1 MLISLEDVSKSFGA
15 TEIFSGITAKIED
28 RDRIGLIGVNGAGK
42 STLLNVIT
50 GALETDT
57 GHLDRRSGLRIG
69 YLRQNSGLEK
79 GNTIHQEMRR
89 VFQEELDAQEKMRAL
104 AARMEDTSLPEE
116 EREALTKEYASLQS
130 FFEARE
136 GYLIDVKIN
145 TILTGMGFSGHSL
158 DKEIDVLSG
167 GEKTRLAMCKLLLE
181 EPDLLIL
188 DEPTN
193 HLDFRTLLWL
203 EDYLDGY
210 KGALLIVSHDRY
222 FLDRLVTKVWE
233 LEWGR
238 FYSYNGN
245 YTRFVDL
252 KAERVARQQKEY
264 DLQQEEIAD
273 LEEFVARNLVRATTS
288 ARAKSRR
295 NTLEKMERIEKPLPP
310 PQAMKL
316 RFELD
321 KDPVKDVLT
330 LEDVSLWV
338 EEEQGRRTL
347 AQGLDLQIR
356 RGEKVA
362 IVGPNGVGK
371 TTLFKAIQGHHPCGG
386 QVTWGRNTA
395 PSYFDQDNSSL
406 NPNNTVLEEVHRHFP
421 SVYELTVR
429 TTLGWVGL
437 TGEAAFKRV
446 GQLSGGESARVK
458 FAIMMMK
465 RGNVLLLDEPT
476 NHLDLTSKDVLD
488 KALAQFP
495 GTILMISHDRYLLDR
510 VPDRIVEMSPQGFTS
525 YQGRFSSYMEK
536 ANLRPQK
543 PAPAPKQEEDK
554 PQKTTYYRSKEQRKA
569 EAARRAAIARLEK
582 EIAEAEGVIVRL
594 EEEMKQPETMSD
606 FVRLDEICSGLE
618 ETRTRL
624 DQMMDDWV
632 ELTAQEEE

>member
-1 MLISLEDVSKSFGA
+1 M
-15 TEIFSGITAKIED
+15 
-28 RDRIGLIGVNGAGK
+28 
-42 STLLNVIT
+42 
-50 GALETDT
+50 
-57 GHLDRRSGLRIG
+57 
-69 YLRQNSGLEK
+69 
-79 GNTIHQEMRR
+79 
-89 VFQEELDAQEKMRAL
+89 
-104 AARMEDTSLPEE
+104 
-116 EREALTKEYASLQS
+116 
-130 FFEARE
+130 
-136 GYLIDVKIN
+136 
-145 TILTGMGFSGHSL
+145 
-158 DKEIDVLSG
+158 
-167 GEKTRLAMCKLLLE
+167 
-181 EPDLLIL
+181 
-188 DEPTN
+188 
-193 HLDFRTLLWL
+193 
-203 EDYLDGY
+203 
-210 KGALLIVSHDRY
+210 
-222 FLDRLVTKVWE
+222 
-233 LEWGR
+233 
-238 FYSYNGN
+238 
-245 YTRFVDL
+245 
-252 KAERVARQQKEY
+252 
-264 DLQQEEIAD
+264 
-273 LEEFVARNLVRATTS
+273 
-288 ARAKSRR
+288 
-295 NTLEKMERIEKPLPP
+295 
-310 PQAMKL
+310 
-316 RFELD
+316 
-321 KDPVKDVLT
+321 KDVLT

-582 EIAEAEGVIVRL
+582 EIAEAEGVIARL

>member
-1 MLISLEDVSKSFGA
+1 MLISLEEVSKGFGA

-28 RDRIGLIGVNGAGK
+28 HDRIGLIGVNGAGK

-50 GALETDT
+50 GALDCDT
-57 GHLDRRSGLRIG
+57 GHLDRRNGLRIG
-69 YLRQNSGLEK
+69 YLRQNSGLER
-79 GNTIHQEMRR
+79 GNTIRQEMRR
-89 VFQEELDAQEKMRAL
+89 VFQEELDAQSRMKEL
-104 AARMEDTSLPEE
+104 AARMEAPDLPEA
-116 EREALTKEYASLQS
+116 ERDALTREYASLQS

-210 KGALLIVSHDRY
+210 KGALLLVSHDRY
-222 FLDRLVTKVWE
+222 FLDRLVGKVWE

-245 YTRFVDL
+245 YSRYVEL

-264 DLQQEEIAD
+264 ELQQEEIAD
-273 LEEFVARNLVRATTS
+273 LEDFVARNLVRATTS

-338 EEEQGRRTL
+338 EENGGRRQL
-347 AQGLDLQIR
+347 ASHLDLLVR

-371 TTLFKAIQGHHPCGG
+371 TTLFKAIQGLIPCGG
-386 QVTWGRNTA
+386 QVTWGRNTV

-406 NPNNTVLEEVHRHFP
+406 KLTNTVMEEVHRHFP
-421 SVYELTVR
+421 TLYELTVR

-437 TGEAAFKRV
+437 QGEAVFKTV

-488 KALAQFP
+488 KALADFP

-525 YQGRFSSYMEK
+525 YQGRFSSYIDK

-543 PAPAPKQEEDK
+543 PVPPPKKAEDK
-554 PQKTTYYRSKEQRKA
+554 PPKAGYRSKEQRRA
-569 EAARRAAIARLEK
+569 EAARRASIAQLEK
-582 EIAEAEGVIVRL
+582 EIAEAEGVIARL
-594 EEEMKQPETMSD
+594 EAEMQLPETMSD

-618 ETRTRL
+618 ETRARL

-632 ELTAQEEE
+632 ELTSREE